1 MADPLAPYLSAIR
14 RTLTAALCVRNFPS
28 EKVERQNKPEIETQ
42 ETPEVIAKPVVIAR
56 SATEK
61 VLIETSIN
69 SVRISIHV
77 KQIDDVDKLL
87 AKMFMRFLAQRADSF
102 RVLRKKPIPG
112 YDLSFLVTNVHT
124 EEMVLAKLIE
134 FIVSFLKDIDKEL
147 SDMKI
152 TLSKRARACAE
163 EYLKVLV

>member
-1 MADPLAPYLSAIR
+1 MADPLASYLSAIR
-14 RTLTAALCVRNFPS
+14 RTLTAALCLRNFAS
-28 EKVERQNKPEIETQ
+28 EEIERQNKPEIETQ
-42 ETPEVIAKPVVIAR
+42 TTKEVIAKPIIISR

-61 VLIETSIN
+61 VMIETSIN
-69 SVRISIHV
+69 SVRVSIHV
-77 KQIDDVDKLL
+77 KQIDDVDRLL

-102 RVLRKKPIPG
+102 RVLRRKPVPG
-112 YDLSFLVTNVHT
+112 YDLSFLVTNIHT
-124 EEMVLAKLIE
+124 EEMVIAKLIE